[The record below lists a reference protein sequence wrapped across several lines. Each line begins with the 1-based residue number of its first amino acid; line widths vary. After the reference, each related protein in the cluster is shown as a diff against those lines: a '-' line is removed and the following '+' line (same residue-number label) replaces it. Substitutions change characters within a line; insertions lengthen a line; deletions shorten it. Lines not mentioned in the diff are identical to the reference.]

1 MADLFWDRI
10 EPHTRDPEL
19 EEGLQ
24 ARLADPLWLMAR
36 QWQVGEFRG
45 EDAASPIHIRA
56 TVQHHPLTGF
66 RNDAALGSPT
76 EPFPAGRPLESRV
89 EAEGAA
95 GHGRVA
101 VAGEAGLQLLRRVDE
116 EGLQKL
122 RAPLRAAFRL
132 TLPTD
137 ALRGLPER
145 ERRRLRRLARGS
157 LDGLRALGEGRE
169 RVVGVAP
176 AGDQAAMGRA
186 VDAWRE
192 EQVSRFDRPGESGET
207 WAEHRLEHRFSVTA
221 EADKEHVLLSADG
234 YPGGRLDWHAFDVA
248 ESVAVPQPPGPQPPG
263 PLPPGPQPGPLPPG
277 PLPPGAT
284 PLKVLDVLPVPLTYA
299 GMPASSYWEVED
311 GVVYF
316 GGVEAAA
323 GDIARLVIAEFATV
337 YSNDYFLF
345 PVRLP
350 AGSIARVT
358 GLTVRN
364 TFGESF
370 GVRSAAELDE
380 VATTAER
387 PWAFFELSGDPSAAR
402 RQTPWLL
409 LAPALPTPQNGPP
422 LESVSFV
429 RDEEANLAW
438 AIEERLETASG
449 KSVRRRLMT
458 GLSDEPGPAGEA
470 APADEDAWRYRL
482 QSPVPPYW
490 IPLVPE
496 RPDPDSAQVRLRRA
510 RMLAWE
516 ELDDPTVAGPKGRLL
531 APDRPLWLHEEEIPQ
546 SGAQV
551 TRRWQL
557 ARGADGRPHLWMAR
571 RKRPGRGE
579 RGSGLG
585 YDSMDGVEAPTS
597 HSSPGAGRTS
607 AR

>member
-1 MADLFWDRI
+1 VADLFWDRI

-56 TVQHHPLTGF
+56 SVEHHPLTSF
-66 RNDAALGSPT
+66 RNDAVAGSPS
-76 EPFPAGRPLESRV
+76 EPFPEGRPLESRV
-89 EAEGAA
+89 EAEASA
-95 GHGRVA
+95 GNGRLA
-101 VAGEAGLQLLRRVDE
+101 VAAESGLQLLRRLDQ

-132 TLPTD
+132 ALPPD
-137 ALRGLPER
+137 ALAGLPPR
-145 ERRRLRRLARGS
+145 EQRRLRLLARGS
-157 LDGLRALGEGRE
+157 LDGLRALAAGRE
-169 RVVGVAP
+169 KVVAIAP
-176 AGDQAAMGRA
+176 AADQAAMGRA

-192 EQVSRFDRPGESGET
+192 EQLSRFDLPGVSGET
-207 WAEHRLEHRFSVTA
+207 WAEHRLEHRFSITA
-221 EADKEHVLLSADG
+221 RAGKEELVLSAEE
-234 YPGGRLDWHAFDVA
+234 YPGGRLDWHAFDFA
-248 ESVAVPQPPGPQPPG
+248 ELFPVG
-263 PLPPGPQPGPLPPG
+263 LPPSPAQP
-277 PLPPGAT
+277 
-284 PLKVLDVLPVPLTYA
+284 KVLDVLPVPLTYA
-299 GMPASSYWEVED
+299 GMPSSSFWEVED

-323 GDIARLVIAEFATV
+323 GDVGRLVIAEFATV

-350 AGSIARVT
+350 AGSIAQVT
-358 GLTVRN
+358 GLEVRN
-364 TFGESF
+364 TFGESSD
-370 GVRSAAELDE
+370 VRSAADLDDDA
-380 VATTAER
+380 ATGER
-387 PWAFFELSGDPSAAR
+387 AWAFFELSGDPSPASGKA
-402 RQTPWLL
+402 PWLL
-409 LAPALPTPQNGPP
+409 LPPALPTPQNGPP

-429 RDEEANLAW
+429 RDEEANLTW
-438 AIEERLETASG
+438 AIEERLETATGGSI
-449 KSVRRRLMT
+449 RRRLMA
-458 GLSDEPGPAGEA
+458 GLSQGHEPATEA
-470 APADEDAWRYRL
+470 APEPAPDEGAWRYRL

-496 RPDPDSAQVRLRRA
+496 RPDADSAQVRLRRA

-516 ELDDPTVAGPKGRLL
+516 ELADPSVAGPKGRLL

-546 SGAQV
+546 AGAQV

-585 YDSMDGVEAPTS
+585 YDSIEDPM
-597 HSSPGAGRTS
+597 
-607 AR
+607 

>member
-1 MADLFWDRI
+1 VADPFWDRI

-24 ARLADPLWLMAR
+24 ARLGDPLWLMAR

-66 RNDAALGSPT
+66 RNDAVPGSVT
-76 EPFPAGRPLESRV
+76 EPFPEGRPLESRV
-89 EAEGAA
+89 EAEGVA

-101 VAGEAGLQLLRRVDE
+101 VAGEAGLQLLRRLDE
-116 EGLQKL
+116 EGLRKL

-132 TLPTD
+132 ALPPD
-137 ALRGLPER
+137 ALAGLPQR
-145 ERRRLRRLARGS
+145 EQRRLRLMARGS
-157 LDGLRALGEGRE
+157 LDGLRALDAGRE
-169 RVVGVAP
+169 KVVGIAP
-176 AGDQAAMGRA
+176 AADQPAMGRA

-192 EQVSRFDRPGESGET
+192 EQLSRFDRPGESGET
-207 WAEHRLEHRFSVTA
+207 WAEHRLEHRFSITA
-221 EADKEHVLLSADG
+221 QADKEHVVLSAAE
-234 YPGGRLDWHAFDVA
+234 YPGGRLDWHAFDLA
-248 ESVAVPQPPGPQPPG
+248 ESVAVPQPPSAPRAQ
-263 PLPPGPQPGPLPPG
+263 
-277 PLPPGAT
+277 
-284 PLKVLDVLPVPLTYA
+284 VLDVLPVPLTYA
-299 GMPASSYWEVED
+299 GMPATSYWEVEN
-311 GVVYF
+311 GAVYF
-316 GGVEAAA
+316 GGVEAGA
-323 GDIARLVIAEFATV
+323 GDLGRLVIAEFATV

-380 VATTAER
+380 VASTAGR
-387 PWAFFELSGDPSAAR
+387 PWAFFELSGDPSPAR

-409 LAPALPTPQNGPP
+409 LAPALATPQNGPP

-429 RDEEANLAW
+429 RDEEANLSW
-438 AIEERLETASG
+438 AIEERLETATG
-449 KSVRRRLMT
+449 RSVRRRLMS
-458 GLSDEPGPAGEA
+458 GLSAEP
-470 APADEDAWRYRL
+470 APASEPAADDGAWRYRL

-490 IPLVPE
+490 VPLVPE

-510 RMLAWE
+510 RLLAWE
-516 ELDDPTVAGPKGRLL
+516 ELHDPSVAGPKGRLL

-546 SGAQV
+546 TGAQV

-579 RGSGLG
+579 RGSGLE
-585 YDSMDGVEAPTS
+585 YDSMGGVEPATS
-597 HSSPGAGRTS
+597 HSSPA
-607 AR
+607 

>member
-10 EPHTRDPEL
+10 EPHTRDPGL

-36 QWQVGEFRG
+36 QWQLGEFRG

-56 TVQHHPLTGF
+56 TVEHHPLTSF
-66 RNDAALGSPT
+66 RNDAVPGSPS
-76 EPFPAGRPLESRV
+76 EPFPEGRPLESRV
-89 EAEGAA
+89 EAEARSGN
-95 GHGRVA
+95 GRLA
-101 VAGEAGLQLLRRVDE
+101 VAGEAGLQLLRRLDE

-122 RAPLRAAFRL
+122 RGALRGEFRL
-132 TLPTD
+132 VLPPD
-137 ALRGLPER
+137 ALAGLPER
-145 ERRRLRRLARGS
+145 EQRRLRLLARGS
-157 LDGLRALGEGRE
+157 LDGLRALDAGRE
-169 RVVGVAP
+169 KVVAIAP
-176 AGDQAAMGRA
+176 AADRAAMERA

-192 EQVSRFDRPGESGET
+192 EQLTRFDLPGESGET
-207 WAEHRLEHRFSVTA
+207 WAEHRLEHRFSISAHAGKQEV
-221 EADKEHVLLSADG
+221 VLSAEE
-234 YPGGRLDWHAFDVA
+234 YPGGRLDWHAFDFA
-248 ESVAVPQPPGPQPPG
+248 ESNPV
-263 PLPPGPQPGPLPPG
+263 PLPPD
-277 PLPPGAT
+277 ASDS
-284 PLKVLDVLPVPLTYA
+284 KVLDVLPVPLTYA

-316 GGVEAAA
+316 GGVESGA
-323 GDIARLVIAEFATV
+323 GDIGRLVVAEFATV

-350 AGSIARVT
+350 AGNIARVT

-370 GVRSAAELDE
+370 GVRSTAELDE
-380 VATTAER
+380 DAATGER
-387 PWAFFELSGDPSAAR
+387 AWAFFELSGDPSPADERA
-402 RQTPWLL
+402 PWLL

-429 RDEEANLAW
+429 RDEEANLSW
-438 AIEERLETASG
+438 AIEERLETATG
-449 KSVRRRLMT
+449 RSVRRRLMS
-458 GLSDEPGPAGEA
+458 GLSPEPEPAAEA
-470 APADEDAWRYRL
+470 PAPADGAWRYRL
-482 QSPVPPYW
+482 QSLVPPYW

-496 RPDPDSAQVRLRRA
+496 RPDPDSAEVRLRRA
-510 RMLAWE
+510 RLLAWE
-516 ELDDPTVAGPKGRLL
+516 ELDDPSVAGPKGRLL
-531 APDRPLWLHEEEIPQ
+531 APDRPLWIHEEEIPRT
-546 SGAQV
+546 GAQV

-585 YDSMDGVEAPTS
+585 YDSIEGPA
-597 HSSPGAGRTS
+597 
-607 AR
+607 